1 MKRTV
6 EFTCPVLLGSLAR
19 NVTKTCPVLLGSLAS
34 KVVEMQTTKVEFK
47 GPVLLGS
54 LVLTACEKH
63 SAKARGRDL
72 ISQPHVE

>member
-1 MKRTV
+1 MLNIGVHANTFKMKRTV
-6 EFTCPVLLGSLAR
+6 EFTCPVLLGSLA
-19 NVTKTCPVLLGSLAS
+19 S
-34 KVVEMQTTKVEFK
+34 KVVERQTTKVEFK

-63 SAKARGRDL
+63 SAKACGRDL